1 MSATLRV
8 SDFTEN
14 TTLFPSPPPVISV
27 EARQHPVTVHFNRRT
42 AGDYVTEA
50 IKKTVKIHTRLPP
63 GGILVFLTG
72 QNEIMSVCK
81 KLEERFGPKALKKG
95 KMSNNKF
102 EDRTQATAAVRAA
115 QGWVFILLI
124 SS

>member
-1 MSATLRV
+1 M
-8 SDFTEN
+8 
-14 TTLFPSPPPVISV
+14 
-27 EARQHPVTVHFNRRT
+27 
-42 AGDYVTEA
+42 TEA

-95 KMSNNKF
+95 KTNSSSKF
-102 EDRTQATAAVRAA
+102 EDGAQATATVRAA
-115 QGWVFILLI
+115 QGWVFIGYFFI
-124 SS
+124 V